1 MRGMRNVRSSA
12 SRSTR
17 AGRSQEP
24 QDHQLFMQVT
34 VLEMEKS
41 RRLVE
46 RRAALER
53 VAEIDERL
61 VDVEKDKQRLLERL
75 AESAAASA
83 TQGSF
88 LPGPAN
94 TMASS
99 LARLRQGLGVEA
111 TSTENLASGPDSAS
125 SPQGLR
131 IRY

>member
-12 SRSTR
+12 SRGTR

-61 VDVEKDKQRLLERL
+61 ADVEQDKQRLLERL
-75 AESAAASA
+75 AESAASA
-83 TQGSF
+83 DLGHF

-94 TMASS
+94 TMAHS
-99 LARLRQGLGVEA
+99 LARLRRGLGSELSAEDKA
-111 TSTENLASGPDSAS
+111 TAGPDSES